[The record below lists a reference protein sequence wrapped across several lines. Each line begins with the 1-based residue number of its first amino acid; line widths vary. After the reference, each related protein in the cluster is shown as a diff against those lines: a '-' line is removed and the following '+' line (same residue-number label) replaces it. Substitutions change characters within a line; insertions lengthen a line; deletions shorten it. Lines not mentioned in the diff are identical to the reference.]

1 MYPALVKSIVVNM
14 NLNNR
19 EQLEMILDKAAQPNP
34 EDEAMK
40 KEMHAMAMAKEKATV
55 SAVEAQAYESRMR
68 GENYKMTAEMQ
79 PQELEIK
86 RIDAVTKNLQPGA
99 GEDTEF
105 VRRLKIAET
114 ALKERDLNIKEK
126 DMMMRHE
133 QVKADREAGAKLAS
147 IVGGS

>member
-1 MYPALVKSIVVNM
+1 
-14 NLNNR
+14 
-19 EQLEMILDKAAQPNP
+19 
-34 EDEAMK
+34 
-40 KEMHAMAMAKEKATV
+40 MAKEQATV
-55 SAVEAQAYESRMR
+55 KAVEAQAYESQMR

-79 PQELEIK
+79 PKELEIK

-126 DMMMRHE
+126 DMMLRHE
-133 QVKADREAGAKLAS
+133 QAKADREAGAKLAS